1 MFGEAAMSGPEFWVA
16 VAFIIVVAGLVW
28 KGAPMV
34 TRGLDDRALKIKA
47 ELEEAQKLRE
57 EAQRMLAEYQQ
68 KQRDALK
75 EAEEIVARARVE
87 AERAAE
93 QAARDL
99 DAAIERRK
107 RLALEKVALAESK
120 ATAEVRNTA
129 VDVAIAAVREILA
142 KTLDAPRKG
151 KLIDDAIAEL
161 PRRLH

>member
-1 MFGEAAMSGPEFWVA
+1 MELLHDHEFWVL
-16 VAFIIVVAGLVW
+16 VAFVIVLAGLFR
-28 KGAPMV
+28 KAGPLITKA
-34 TRGLDDRALKIKA
+34 LDDRAAKIKA
-47 ELEEAQKLRE
+47 ELEEAHKLRD
-57 EAQRMLAEYQQ
+57 EAQRMLAEYQR

-75 EAEEIVARARVE
+75 EAEEIVARARTE

-99 DAAIERRK
+99 DAALERRK
-107 RLALEKVALAESK
+107 RLALEKIALAESK

-142 KTLDAPRKG
+142 KALDAQRKG

-161 PRRLH
+161 PQRLH

>member
-1 MFGEAAMSGPEFWVA
+1 MSELLHDPEFWVL
-16 VAFIIVVAGLVW
+16 VSFVIVLVGLLRKAGPLIT
-28 KGAPMV
+28 K
-34 TRGLDDRALKIKA
+34 TLDDRATKIKG
-47 ELEEAQKLRE
+47 ELEEAQKLRD
-57 EAQRMLAEYQQ
+57 EAQRMLAEYQR

-75 EAEEIVARARVE
+75 EAEEIVARARAE

-99 DAAIERRK
+99 DAALERRK
-107 RLALEKVALAESK
+107 RLALEKIALAESK

-142 KTLDAPRKG
+142 KALDAPRKG

-161 PRRLH
+161 PQRLH

>member
-1 MFGEAAMSGPEFWVA
+1 MPDLLHDPEFWVL
-16 VAFIIVVAGLVW
+16 VSFVIVLAGLFR
-28 KGAPMV
+28 KAGPLI
-34 TRGLDDRALKIKA
+34 TKSLDDRAAKIRA
-47 ELEEAQKLRE
+47 ELEEAQKLRD
-57 EAQRMLAEYQQ
+57 EAQRMLAEYQR

-75 EAEEIVARARVE
+75 EAEEIVARARAE

-99 DAAIERRK
+99 EAALERRK
-107 RLALEKVALAESK
+107 RLALEKIALAESK

-142 KTLDAPRKG
+142 KALDAPRKG
-151 KLIDDAIAEL
+151 RLIDDAIAEL

>member
-1 MFGEAAMSGPEFWVA
+1 MLELLHDPEFWVL
-16 VAFIIVVAGLVW
+16 VSFVIVLAGLFR
-28 KGAPMV
+28 KAGPLITKA
-34 TRGLDDRALKIKA
+34 LDNRATKIRS

-57 EAQRMLAEYQQ
+57 EAQRMLAEYQR

-75 EAEEIVARARVE
+75 EAEEIVARARAE

-99 DAAIERRK
+99 DAALERRK
-107 RLALEKVALAESK
+107 RLALDKIALAESK

-129 VDVAIAAVREILA
+129 VDVAIAAVRDILA
-142 KTLDAPRKG
+142 KALDAPRKG

-161 PRRLH
+161 PQRLH